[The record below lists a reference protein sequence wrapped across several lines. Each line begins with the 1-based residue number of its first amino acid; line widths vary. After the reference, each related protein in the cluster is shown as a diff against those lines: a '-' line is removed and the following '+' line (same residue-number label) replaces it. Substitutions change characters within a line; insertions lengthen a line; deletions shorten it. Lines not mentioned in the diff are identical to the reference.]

1 MSASWMGL
9 VIGGFVPAVG
19 YALFAIFTKNATQAG
34 ISPGANMVLV
44 GLATS
49 LVGVIFHLALPS
61 TPVTGRGAVW
71 AILSGLLWGAG
82 TGFVSY
88 ALMRYG
94 IPVSKLNPIYNT
106 NTLLAVVL
114 GLVVFSEWKQ
124 VDVLKLS
131 LGALLILA
139 GSLLVARA

>member
-9 VIGGFVPAVG
+9 VVGGLVPALG
-19 YALFAIFTKNATQAG
+19 YALFALFTKSATTAG
-34 ISPGANMVLV
+34 IGPGANMVLV
-44 GLATS
+44 GLSTA
-49 LVGVIFHLALPS
+49 LVGVAFHLALPA
-61 TPVTGRGAVW
+61 TPLTLRGGAWAV
-71 AILSGLLWGAG
+71 ASGLVWGAG
-82 TGFVSY
+82 TGFVSL

-94 IPVSKLNPIYNT
+94 IPVSKLNPLYNT
-106 NTLLAVVL
+106 NTLLAVAL

-131 LGALLILA
+131 LGALLILG

>member
-1 MSASWMGL
+1 MSSSWMGL
-9 VIGGFVPAVG
+9 VIGGLVPAFG
-19 YALFAIFTKNATQAG
+19 YAFFALCTKSATNAG
-34 ISPGANMVLV
+34 IGPGAYLALV
-44 GLATS
+44 GIATAMM
-49 LVGVIFHLALPS
+49 GVVFHLVLPA
-61 TPVTGRGAVW
+61 TPLTGRGALW
-71 AILSGLLWGAG
+71 AVASGLLWAAG
-82 TGFVSY
+82 TGFVSL

>member
-9 VIGGFVPAVG
+9 VIGGFVPALG
-19 YALFAIFTKNATQAG
+19 YALFAICTKFASQAG
-34 ISPGANMVLV
+34 IGPGLNLVLV
-44 GLATS
+44 GLATVV
-49 LVGVIFHLALPS
+49 VGVVFHFALPS
-61 TPVTGRGAVW
+61 PSLTSAAAAWSLGSGILWAV
-71 AILSGLLWGAG
+71 G
-82 TGFVSY
+82 TGFVSL

-114 GLVVFSEWKQ
+114 GLWVFAEWRQ
-124 VDVLKLS
+124 VDVTKLL

-139 GSLLVARA
+139 GSLLVAKS

>member
-9 VIGGFVPAVG
+9 VIGGFVPALG
-19 YALFAIFTKNATQAG
+19 YALFAICTKYATTSG
-34 ISPGANMVLV
+34 IGPGASLAVV
-44 GLATS
+44 GLATA
-49 LVGVIFHLALPS
+49 LVGAVFHLVLPA
-61 TPVTGRGAVW
+61 TAITTRGVLW
-71 AILSGLLWGAG
+71 AGASGLLWAAG
-82 TGFVSY
+82 TGFVSL

-124 VDVLKLS
+124 VDVIKLS

>member
-34 ISPGANMVLV
+34 IGPGANMVLV

-49 LVGVIFHLALPS
+49 VIGVLFHLALPS
-61 TPVTGRGAVW
+61 PPVTGKGALW
-71 AILSGLLWGAG
+71 AVASGLLWGAG
-82 TGFVSY
+82 TGFVSL

-94 IPVSKLNPIYNT
+94 IPVSKLNPLYNT